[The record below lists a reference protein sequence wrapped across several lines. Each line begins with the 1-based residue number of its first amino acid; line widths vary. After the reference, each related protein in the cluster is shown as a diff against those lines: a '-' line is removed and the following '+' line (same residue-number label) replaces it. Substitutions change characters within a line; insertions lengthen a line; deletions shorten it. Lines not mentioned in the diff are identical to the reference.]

1 MMKFQIT
8 TIIIFNLFIAGEIK
22 DMALSSIHDFF
33 GKEITI
39 SEHKFS
45 IPKKVKSE
53 IQNTV
58 KQSFFRDKVYYW
70 KINKKN
76 QSFIAIM
83 DNVIGKSM
91 PITFLCIFDSNGN
104 ILSSSIIKYREG
116 YGGEVG
122 SEVWLSQFNGM
133 KKDSLYNYPRNI
145 SGISGATISVKSVT
159 KGISKLSL
167 LASKIISSHNE

>member
-1 MMKFQIT
+1 MKHP
-8 TIIIFNLFIAGEIK
+8 IIIMLVSHILISGEIK
-22 DMALSSIHDFF
+22 DMALDHIYGFF
-33 GKEITI
+33 GKDIYI

-45 IPKKVKSE
+45 IPKKIKSE

-58 KQSFFRDKVYYW
+58 KQSFFREKVYYW
-70 KINKKN
+70 EIKKN
-76 QSFIAIM
+76 NELCFVIM

-91 PITFLCIFDSNGN
+91 PITFLSIFDSNGK
-104 ILSSSIIKYREG
+104 ILNSSIIKYREG

-122 SEVWLSQFNGM
+122 GKTWLSQFDGM
-133 KKDSLYNYPRNI
+133 TKDSLYNYPKHI

-167 LASKIISSHNE
+167 LVSEIINDHNE